1 MKTFTFFKSFL
12 IICVLSLMG
21 GEKNC
26 AWAQETLYSE
36 TFGSGS
42 ATGVVLDSYRDFS
55 SNLVTPTSSK
65 WKVTNKGACTLSG
78 SSKNANMYVIASKT
92 ESYDVVFNFGDAFKG
107 CTNVV
112 ISFNYQKGS
121 GNGKATDLGVF
132 FSKDGGKSYGN
143 NMLPSNTSKGGWYS
157 TGDISIPE
165 EYLDNFVL
173 KIGTVKAAGGNTYR
187 VDDIVITGT
196 KQSSTTGTFSITSA
210 GYATYFTDKA
220 FTMPEGVTGSII
232 TDANGGSL
240 TIEDKY
246 PAGSVVPAST
256 ALLLKGAEKE
266 YTYNVVTTTE
276 TAPTNNLLHGSVSE
290 DLTSV
295 NENTDDYLFYK
306 LSYNEVG
313 DQIGF
318 YWAED
323 KGAYFVTEGGKAY
336 LAVPKS
342 QGASQM
348 KGFAL
353 DGTTTS
359 IQQASTATATAS
371 SIFDI
376 NGRRVSTLNG
386 AAKGVYIVGGKK
398 VMVK

>member
-1 MKTFTFFKSFL
+1 MKTFTFLKSFL

-21 GEKNC
+21 GVNC
-26 AWAQETLYSE
+26 AWAQETVTLASFTNVASTDWEHTADISTGKTKYFKLLGSDKYVQSPTIDLTE
-36 TFGSGS
+36 VANISFIIQARSYGRVTEAQKTITIQVVPTDVNKTPFVVGTIIPKSGDKNTYTTTFRNPYNGPGSIRFIALNSTTSVGAGIYS
-42 ATGVVLDSYRDFS
+42 ATI
-55 SNLVTPTSSK
+55 NE
-65 WKVTNKGACTLSG
+65 A
-78 SSKNANMYVIASKT
+78 
-92 ESYDVVFNFGDAFKG
+92 
-107 CTNVV
+107 
-112 ISFNYQKGS
+112 
-121 GNGKATDLGVF
+121 
-132 FSKDGGKSYGN
+132 
-143 NMLPSNTSKGGWYS
+143 
-157 TGDISIPE
+157 
-165 EYLDNFVL
+165 
-173 KIGTVKAAGGNTYR
+173 
-187 VDDIVITGT
+187 
-196 KQSSTTGTFSITSA
+196 GTFSITSA

-220 FTMPEGVTGSII
+220 FTMPKGVTGSII

-276 TAPTNNLLHGSVSE
+276 TAPTNNLLHGSISE

-306 LSYNEVG
+306 LSYNEAG

-342 QGASQM
+342 KGASQM

>member
-1 MKTFTFFKSFL
+1 MKTFTLFKSFL

-21 GEKNC
+21 GVNC

-42 ATGVVLDSYRDFS
+42 PTSVALDSYRDFS
-55 SNLVTPTSSK
+55 SKLVTPTSSK
-65 WKVTNKGACTLSG
+65 WKVNNKEACALSG
-78 SSKNANMYVIASKT
+78 SSKNANMYVTASKT
-92 ESYDVVFNFGDAFKG
+92 ESHDVVFNFGDAFKG

-112 ISFNYQKGS
+112 ISFNYRKGS

-143 NMLPSNTSKGGWYS
+143 NMLPSNTSSAKWYS

-173 KIGTVKAAGGNTYR
+173 KIGTVKAAGTNLYR

-220 FTMPEGVTGSII
+220 FTMPKGVTGYII

-276 TAPTNNLLHGSVSE
+276 TAPTNNLLHGSVSKGS
-290 DLTSV
+290 TSV
-295 NENTDDYLFYK
+295 NGNTDDYLFYK
-306 LSYNEVG
+306 LSYNEAG

-323 KGAYFVTEGGKAY
+323 NGAYFVTEGGKAY

-342 QGASQM
+342 LGGASQM

-359 IQQASTATATAS
+359 IQQASIADKAVP
-371 SIFDI
+371 IFDI

>member
-1 MKTFTFFKSFL
+1 MKTFTLFKSFL

-21 GEKNC
+21 GVNC

-42 ATGVVLDSYRDFS
+42 TTGVALNSYRDFS
-55 SNLVTPTSSK
+55 SKLVTPTSSK
-65 WKVTNKGACTLSG
+65 WKVNNKSACALSG
-78 SSKNANMYVIASKT
+78 SSKNANMYVTASTT
-92 ESYDVVFNFGDAFKG
+92 ESHDVVFNFGDAFKG

-143 NMLPSNTSKGGWYS
+143 NMLPSNTSSAKWYS

-165 EYLDNFVL
+165 EFLDNFVL
-173 KIGTVKAAGGNTYR
+173 KIGTVKAAGANLYR

-220 FTMPEGVTGSII
+220 FTMPKGVTGSII

-276 TAPTNNLLHGSVSE
+276 TAPTNNLLHGSVSKGS
-290 DLTSV
+290 TSV

-306 LSYNEVG
+306 LSYNEAG

-318 YWAED
+318 YWAKD
-323 KGAYFVTEGGKAY
+323 NGAYFVTEGGKAY

-342 QGASQM
+342 QGGASQM

-359 IQQASTATATAS
+359 IQQASIADKAVP
-371 SIFDI
+371 IFDI

>member
-1 MKTFTFFKSFL
+1 MKTFTLFKSFL

-21 GEKNC
+21 GVNC
-26 AWAQETLYSE
+26 AWAQETVTLASFTNVASTDWEHTAGISTGKTKYFQLLGSDKYVQSPEIDLTNVYALSISINARTYGGESASNIITIQLIPSDGSDYITLGTKTPTTNGNKKYSLE
-36 TFGSGS
+36 IKNTFHAKGKIRIVALGS
-42 ATGVVLDSYRDFS
+42 
-55 SNLVTPTSSK
+55 TSSK
-65 WKVTNKGACTLSG
+65 GAGLFS
-78 SSKNANMYVIASKT
+78 
-92 ESYDVVFNFGDAFKG
+92 
-107 CTNVV
+107 
-112 ISFNYQKGS
+112 
-121 GNGKATDLGVF
+121 ATI
-132 FSKDGGKSYGN
+132 N
-143 NMLPSNTSKGGWYS
+143 
-157 TGDISIPE
+157 E
-165 EYLDNFVL
+165 
-173 KIGTVKAAGGNTYR
+173 A
-187 VDDIVITGT
+187 
-196 KQSSTTGTFSITSA
+196 GTFSITSA

-220 FTMPEGVTGSII
+220 FTMPKGVTGSII

-276 TAPTNNLLHGSVSE
+276 TAPTNNLLHGSISE

-295 NENTDDYLFYK
+295 NENTEDYLFYK
-306 LSYNEVG
+306 LSYNEAG

-359 IQQASTATATAS
+359 IQQASIADKAVP
-371 SIFDI
+371 IFDI
-376 NGRRVSTLNG
+376 NGRRVSTLNA

>member
-1 MKTFTFFKSFL
+1 MKTFTLFKSFL

-21 GEKNC
+21 GVNC
-26 AWAQETLYSE
+26 AWAQETVTLASFTNVASTDWEHTAGISTGKTKYFQLLGSDKYVQSPEIDLTNVYALSISINARTYGGESASNIITIQLIPSDGSDYITLGTKTPTTNGNKKYSLE
-36 TFGSGS
+36 IKNTFHAKGKIRIVALGS
-42 ATGVVLDSYRDFS
+42 
-55 SNLVTPTSSK
+55 TSSK
-65 WKVTNKGACTLSG
+65 GAGLFS
-78 SSKNANMYVIASKT
+78 
-92 ESYDVVFNFGDAFKG
+92 
-107 CTNVV
+107 
-112 ISFNYQKGS
+112 
-121 GNGKATDLGVF
+121 ATI
-132 FSKDGGKSYGN
+132 N
-143 NMLPSNTSKGGWYS
+143 
-157 TGDISIPE
+157 E
-165 EYLDNFVL
+165 
-173 KIGTVKAAGGNTYR
+173 A
-187 VDDIVITGT
+187 
-196 KQSSTTGTFSITSA
+196 GTFSITSA

-220 FTMPEGVTGSII
+220 FTMPKGVTGSII

-276 TAPTNNLLHGSVSE
+276 TVPTNNLLHGSISE

-306 LSYNEVG
+306 LSYNEAG

-323 KGAYFVTEGGKAY
+323 NGAYFVTEGGKAY

-342 QGASQM
+342 QSGASQM

-359 IQQASTATATAS
+359 IQQASIADKAV

>member
-1 MKTFTFFKSFL
+1 MKTFTLFKSFL

-21 GEKNC
+21 GVNC
-26 AWAQETLYSE
+26 AWAQETVTLASFTNVASTDWEHTAGISTGKTKYFQLLGSDKYVQSPEIDLTNVYALSISINARTYGGESASNIITIQLIPSDGSDYITLGTKTPTTNGNKKYSLE
-36 TFGSGS
+36 IKNTFHAKGKIRIVALGS
-42 ATGVVLDSYRDFS
+42 
-55 SNLVTPTSSK
+55 TSSK
-65 WKVTNKGACTLSG
+65 GAGLFS
-78 SSKNANMYVIASKT
+78 
-92 ESYDVVFNFGDAFKG
+92 
-107 CTNVV
+107 
-112 ISFNYQKGS
+112 
-121 GNGKATDLGVF
+121 ATI
-132 FSKDGGKSYGN
+132 N
-143 NMLPSNTSKGGWYS
+143 
-157 TGDISIPE
+157 E
-165 EYLDNFVL
+165 
-173 KIGTVKAAGGNTYR
+173 A
-187 VDDIVITGT
+187 
-196 KQSSTTGTFSITSA
+196 GTFSITSA

-220 FTMPEGVTGSII
+220 FTMPKGVTGSII

-276 TAPTNNLLHGSVSE
+276 TAPTNNLLHGSISE

-295 NENTDDYLFYK
+295 NENTEDYLFYK
-306 LSYNEVG
+306 LSYNEAG

-318 YWAED
+318 YWAD

-348 KGFAL
+348 EGFAL

-359 IQQASTATATAS
+359 IQQASIADKAVP
-371 SIFDI
+371 IFDI

>member
-1 MKTFTFFKSFL
+1 MKTFTLFKSFL

-21 GEKNC
+21 GVNC
-26 AWAQETLYSE
+26 AWAQETVTLASFTNVASTDWEHTAGISTGKTKYFQLLGSDKYVQSPEIDLTNVYALSISINARTYGGESASNIITIQLIPSDGSDYITLGTKTPTTNGNKKYSLE
-36 TFGSGS
+36 IKNTFHAKGKIRIVALGS
-42 ATGVVLDSYRDFS
+42 
-55 SNLVTPTSSK
+55 TSSK
-65 WKVTNKGACTLSG
+65 GAGLFS
-78 SSKNANMYVIASKT
+78 
-92 ESYDVVFNFGDAFKG
+92 
-107 CTNVV
+107 
-112 ISFNYQKGS
+112 
-121 GNGKATDLGVF
+121 ATI
-132 FSKDGGKSYGN
+132 N
-143 NMLPSNTSKGGWYS
+143 
-157 TGDISIPE
+157 E
-165 EYLDNFVL
+165 
-173 KIGTVKAAGGNTYR
+173 A
-187 VDDIVITGT
+187 
-196 KQSSTTGTFSITSA
+196 GTFSITSA

-220 FTMPEGVTGSII
+220 FTMPKGVTGSII

-276 TAPTNNLLHGSVSE
+276 TAPTNNLLHGSISE

-306 LSYNEVG
+306 LSYNEAG

-359 IQQASTATATAS
+359 IQQASIADKAS

>member
-1 MKTFTFFKSFL
+1 MKTFTIIKSLL
-12 IICVLSLMG
+12 IVCLVSLILG
-21 GEKNC
+21 GKS
-26 AWAQETLYSE
+26 AWAQDPVTLASFKNNLSSTE
-36 TFGSGS
+36 WTTTAVSSG
-42 ATGVVLDSYRDFS
+42 
-55 SNLVTPTSSK
+55 
-65 WKVTNKGACTLSG
+65 
-78 SSKNANMYVIASKT
+78 KNASLYYKLFKDKYVQSPTIDLT
-92 ESYDVVFNFGDAFKG
+92 EVAN
-107 CTNVV
+107 
-112 ISFNYQKGS
+112 ISFIIQARSFGTVTEAQKTITIQVVP
-121 GNGKATDLGVF
+121 TDVNKTPFVVG
-132 FSKDGGKSYGN
+132 
-143 NMLPSNTSKGGWYS
+143 T
-157 TGDISIPE
+157 IIPE
-165 EYLDNFVL
+165 SGA
-173 KIGTVKAAGGNTYR
+173 KKTYTTTFENPYKGLGSIR
-187 VDDIVITGT
+187 FIALN
-196 KQSSTTGTFSITSA
+196 STTSVGAGIYSAIINEAGTFSITSA

-220 FTMPEGVTGSII
+220 FTMPKGVTGYII

-276 TAPTNNLLHGSVSE
+276 TAPTNNLLHGSISE
-290 DLTSV
+290 DLISV

-306 LSYNEVG
+306 LSYNEAG

>member
-1 MKTFTFFKSFL
+1 MKTFTLFKSFL

-21 GEKNC
+21 GVNC
-26 AWAQETLYSE
+26 AWAQETVTLASFTNVASTDWEHTAGISTGKTKYFQLLGSDKYVQSPEIDLTNVYALSISINARTYGGESASNIITIQLIPSDGSDYITLGTKTPTTNGNKKYSLE
-36 TFGSGS
+36 IKNTFHAKGKIRIVALGS
-42 ATGVVLDSYRDFS
+42 
-55 SNLVTPTSSK
+55 TSSK
-65 WKVTNKGACTLSG
+65 GAGLFS
-78 SSKNANMYVIASKT
+78 
-92 ESYDVVFNFGDAFKG
+92 
-107 CTNVV
+107 
-112 ISFNYQKGS
+112 
-121 GNGKATDLGVF
+121 ATI
-132 FSKDGGKSYGN
+132 N
-143 NMLPSNTSKGGWYS
+143 
-157 TGDISIPE
+157 E
-165 EYLDNFVL
+165 
-173 KIGTVKAAGGNTYR
+173 A
-187 VDDIVITGT
+187 
-196 KQSSTTGTFSITSA
+196 GTFSITSA

-220 FTMPEGVTGSII
+220 FTMPKGVTGSII

-276 TAPTNNLLHGSVSE
+276 TAPTNNLLHGSISE

-295 NENTDDYLFYK
+295 NENTEDYLFYK
-306 LSYNEVG
+306 LSYNEAG

-359 IQQASTATATAS
+359 IQQASIADKAVP
-371 SIFDI
+371 IFDI
-376 NGRRVSTLNG
+376 NGLRVSTLNG

>member
-1 MKTFTFFKSFL
+1 MKTFTLFKSFL

-21 GEKNC
+21 GVNC
-26 AWAQETLYSE
+26 AWAQETVTLASFTNVESTDWEHTASIPTGKTKYFQLLGSDKYVQSPEIDLTNVYALSISINARTYGGVSASNNKITIQLIPSDGSDYITLGTKTPTTKENKKYSLE
-36 TFGSGS
+36 IKNTFHAKGKIRIVALGS
-42 ATGVVLDSYRDFS
+42 
-55 SNLVTPTSSK
+55 TSSK
-65 WKVTNKGACTLSG
+65 GAGLFS
-78 SSKNANMYVIASKT
+78 
-92 ESYDVVFNFGDAFKG
+92 
-107 CTNVV
+107 
-112 ISFNYQKGS
+112 
-121 GNGKATDLGVF
+121 ATI
-132 FSKDGGKSYGN
+132 N
-143 NMLPSNTSKGGWYS
+143 
-157 TGDISIPE
+157 E
-165 EYLDNFVL
+165 
-173 KIGTVKAAGGNTYR
+173 A
-187 VDDIVITGT
+187 
-196 KQSSTTGTFSITSA
+196 GTFSITSA

-220 FTMPEGVTGSII
+220 FTMPKGVTGSII

-276 TAPTNNLLHGSVSE
+276 TAPTNNILHGSVSE

-306 LSYNEVG
+306 LSYNEAG

-342 QGASQM
+342 QGGASQM

-359 IQQASTATATAS
+359 IQQASIADKAS

>member
-1 MKTFTFFKSFL
+1 MQSPEIDLTN
-12 IICVLSLMG
+12 VYALSISINARTYG
-21 GEKNC
+21 GESASNIITIQLIPSDGSDYITLGTKTPTTNGNKKYSLEIKN
-26 AWAQETLYSE
+26 
-36 TFGSGS
+36 TFHAKGKIRIVALGS
-42 ATGVVLDSYRDFS
+42 
-55 SNLVTPTSSK
+55 TSSK
-65 WKVTNKGACTLSG
+65 GAGLFS
-78 SSKNANMYVIASKT
+78 
-92 ESYDVVFNFGDAFKG
+92 
-107 CTNVV
+107 
-112 ISFNYQKGS
+112 
-121 GNGKATDLGVF
+121 ATI
-132 FSKDGGKSYGN
+132 N
-143 NMLPSNTSKGGWYS
+143 
-157 TGDISIPE
+157 E
-165 EYLDNFVL
+165 
-173 KIGTVKAAGGNTYR
+173 A
-187 VDDIVITGT
+187 
-196 KQSSTTGTFSITSA
+196 GTFSITSA

-220 FTMPEGVTGSII
+220 FTMPKGVTGSII

-276 TAPTNNLLHGSVSE
+276 TAPTNNLLHGSISE

-306 LSYNEVG
+306 LSYNEAG

-359 IQQASTATATAS
+359 IQQASIADKAS